1 MAAKFHSNG
10 EKLNNAMNAVKQ
22 AELLALQKSLLKNVN
37 DNETVPSLLNLTH
50 PKVLKLIS
58 NDLRR

>member
-37 DNETVPSLLNLTH
+37 DNDTVPSLLNLTH

-58 NDLRR
+58 NDLR

>member
-37 DNETVPSLLNLTH
+37 DGDTVPSLLNLTH

-58 NDLRR
+58 NDLR